1 MTSNALVRST
11 FLCDA
16 STIRLIEEQGEPAD
30 IILSFRKPM
39 VDAVDLSQR
48 SLGYEIPATETPHAA
63 LYVGDG
69 KVVHAYPLT
78 TTSTGGIRLETLGVA
93 SRNSEICILR
103 FKPSDHLK
111 WKKQREKITKIAR
124 LICGG
129 KYDYYEVMKV
139 GFASAYNIWSSSFK
153 DKISANKEPTSRN
166 INKLKTS
173 YTCAKLIFDC
183 YDYAMETE
191 NPLNNGKYMIS
202 PFVVPAMFYINEEL
216 HDGRI
221 ENGRLCF

>member
-1 MTSNALVRST
+1 
-11 FLCDA
+11 
-16 STIRLIEEQGEPAD
+16 
-30 IILSFRKPM
+30 
-39 VDAVDLSQR
+39 
-48 SLGYEIPATETPHAA
+48 
-63 LYVGDG
+63 
-69 KVVHAYPLT
+69 
-78 TTSTGGIRLETLGVA
+78 
-93 SRNSEICILR
+93 
-103 FKPSDHLK
+103 
-111 WKKQREKITKIAR
+111 
-124 LICGG
+124 
-129 KYDYYEVMKV
+129 MKV

-153 DKISANKEPTSRN
+153 DKISANKEPSSRN
-166 INKLKTS
+166 INKLNTS